1 MASFHFITKII
12 FYEFQLRQSTLKDL
26 RTWLSEQN
34 HLRGCCRDD
43 SPLRL
48 DKPGVDSDNFLLRFL
63 RVKKFNVRKASKMM
77 DKYLAMRCDNP
88 HWFMDLDPS
97 TNEHM
102 QELVRLVLMKRNS
115 IFFDEM
121 FDIKINE
128 IRFDVESFFERI
140 LKFKSY
146 FMFLNV
152 RIFARIVE
160 ILFSKKLFYVFYT
173 KIREVRFNYK
183 SYFCKNRRDSLN

>member
-1 MASFHFITKII
+1 LGERGGAIQLFLPIENFRKWPVFIALLNKYFFI
-12 FYEFQLRQSTLKDL
+12 QLRQSTLKDL

-63 RVKKFNVRKASKMM
+63 RVKKFNVKKASKMM

-102 QELVRLVLMKRNS
+102 QELVRLVLMKSNLM
-115 IFFDEM
+115 FFFM
-121 FDIKINE
+121 KCFKQE
-128 IRFDVESFFERI
+128 IVRFV
-140 LKFKSY
+140 LMTKA
-146 FMFLNV
+146 
-152 RIFARIVE
+152 IFARIGE
-160 ILFSKKLFYVFYT
+160 T
-173 KIREVRFNYK
+173 P
-183 SYFCKNRRDSLN
+183 